1 MKIRDSFHP
10 YAIITIICWA
20 LAYVYTKLALQC
32 FSPLPLGF
40 LCFFVASVTLVFVMM
55 FIEIKPPAAKDI
67 LWFVI
72 SGATGFFLH
81 MVLFNIEPGM

>member
-1 MKIRDSFHP
+1 M
-10 YAIITIICWA
+10 
-20 LAYVYTKLALQC
+20 
-32 FSPLPLGF
+32 
-40 LCFFVASVTLVFVMM
+40 ASITLVFVMM

-81 MVLFNIEPGM
+81 MVLFNIGTGYVTAATSSIVIATVPIITALMAYFSYGSH